1 MIYAIGDIH
10 GQHVMLKSLLAKL
23 TSLPLRRDDVVVFL
37 GDYVDRG
44 ENSQAVIE
52 MLLQWQE
59 ERPGTIFLRGNHEQL
74 MLDIRDSPAT
84 ADPVERARIALSWL
98 RHGGG
103 EALLSYSAPGI
114 RPWQD
119 VSGDDATTLSPA
131 VLAELASL
139 VDRWVAVI
147 PDSHWEFLNSTQMEY
162 VTSRYHFVHAGLL
175 PPGQKWDSIRP
186 GIDPRL
192 WIREPFLSN
201 NASFGGRLVVFG
213 HTPQQNRRPLIQRN
227 KICLDTGAVFG
238 GPLVAG
244 IFNTREGTPTK
255 LHGVIEVPF
264 ARSLSALFKPIPV
277 DKSRIRKRRT
287 STDSSAK

>member
-10 GQHVMLKSLLAKL
+10 GQHVMLKALLAKL
-23 TSLPLRRDDVVVFL
+23 TSLPLRSDDTVIFL

-44 ENSQAVIE
+44 ENSRAVIE
-52 MLLQWQE
+52 MLLEWRE

-74 MLDIRDSPAT
+74 MLDVQDSPADT
-84 ADPVERARIALSWL
+84 DPIERARIALSWL

-114 RPWQD
+114 RPWLD
-119 VSGDDATTLSPA
+119 VTGDEASTPSSAA
-131 VLAELASL
+131 VAELASL
-139 VDRWVAVI
+139 VDRWIGLI
-147 PDSHWEFLNSTQMEY
+147 PDSHWEFLRSTQMEHL
-162 VTSRYHFVHAGLL
+162 TSRYHFVHAGLL
-175 PPGQKWDSIRP
+175 APGQKWESLRP

-201 NASFGGRLVVFG
+201 NASFDGRLVVFG

-244 IFNTREGTPTK
+244 IFNTREGTPVK

-277 DKSRIRKRRT
+277 DKSRIRKRRS
-287 STDSSAK
+287 STGASTK